1 MTFPPPGARV
11 SGNRHLDHLGLSVEA
26 PGHAAANKA
35 QNAEYAAA
43 MEGLAAFLLQ
53 CGDSYVSFSDE
64 AWAVEGG
71 AEGGDGS
78 EAWRRRLCVVTQ
90 QALYVLPYPEEEY
103 ATDEASRFHLGN
115 IAELVLPTKA
125 GQDRVVTVLGCM
137 QTANPQQAEQVFRL
151 VFQSSVKAHQF
162 CLSVSNIVHAVRVTH
177 RGGSLSPV
185 ALCDDTP
192 LSGIRLAS
200 AAPGDLLPARAAS
213 LGTDVIRELGRAL
226 SSAAV
231 RDDSASPPRALPAA
245 AVPTLQF
252 EVIGVVP
259 PSASGSDT
267 SDASLLRGRRPS
279 PPAPTYADPAVPT
292 SAACDFP
299 PPSPSPSPQP
309 PHALS
314 HGRLFTRPVARLPS
328 TLCPVACFSVEE
340 P

>member
-1 MTFPPPGARV
+1 MTFPPQGARV
-11 SGNRHLDHLGLSVEA
+11 SGNRHLDHLGLSTA
-26 PGHAAANKA
+26 GQAAANKA
-35 QNAEYAAA
+35 QNADYATA

-64 AWAVEGG
+64 AWAVEGA
-71 AEGGDGS
+71 AEGDDGS

-103 ATDEASRFHLGN
+103 AADEASRFHLGN

-185 ALCDDTP
+185 ALRSDTP
-192 LSGIRLAS
+192 PSGTRLAS
-200 AAPGDLLPARAAS
+200 ATPGELPRTRAAS
-213 LGTDVIRELGRAL
+213 VGTEVVRELERAL
-226 SSAAV
+226 SSATA
-231 RDDSASPPRALPAA
+231 RDDSASPPQALPPAT

-259 PSASGSDT
+259 PSAGGSDT

-279 PPAPTYADPAVPT
+279 PPAPSYADPAVPT

-299 PPSPSPSPQP
+299 PPSPSPSPQS
-309 PHALS
+309 PHVFS